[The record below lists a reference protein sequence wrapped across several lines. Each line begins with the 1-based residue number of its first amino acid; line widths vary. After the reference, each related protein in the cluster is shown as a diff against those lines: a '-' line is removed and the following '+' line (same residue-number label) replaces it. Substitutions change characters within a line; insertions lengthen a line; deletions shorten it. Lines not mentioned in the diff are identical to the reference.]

1 MELHSYE
8 YIYGFKKRV
17 VLIMLSFVPVLLVL
31 LSYFTFYVGS
41 LKSGVAFSDT
51 FSYHLGKILSGMEVL
66 NEKTGKSGREI
77 PIQWL
82 AIQISY
88 LFIISGYISE
98 ERQNRIENITK
109 YGTYGRW
116 WQKKM
121 HWFIGISGFYYLVV
135 GLLLLLEVKV
145 ESLIRIP
152 TDAEYVKSVFDT
164 CAREIIIYTAA
175 FYMMNS
181 LLLGIIQ
188 ICLELKVQGLIA
200 FIIVIGMLLFEM
212 FVEGMVLPCHL
223 GMINRNAAVV
233 GDIFL
238 SNILL
243 FAEVIFVIVGM
254 IIGRKI
260 CKNGF

>member
-1 MELHSYE
+1 
-8 YIYGFKKRV
+8 
-17 VLIMLSFVPVLLVL
+17 
-31 LSYFTFYVGS
+31 
-41 LKSGVAFSDT
+41 
-51 FSYHLGKILSGMEVL
+51 
-66 NEKTGKSGREI
+66 
-77 PIQWL
+77 
-82 AIQISY
+82 
-88 LFIISGYISE
+88 
-98 ERQNRIENITK
+98 
-109 YGTYGRW
+109 
-116 WQKKM
+116 
-121 HWFIGISGFYYLVV
+121 
-135 GLLLLLEVKV
+135 
-145 ESLIRIP
+145 
-152 TDAEYVKSVFDT
+152 
-164 CAREIIIYTAA
+164 
-175 FYMMNS
+175 MMNS